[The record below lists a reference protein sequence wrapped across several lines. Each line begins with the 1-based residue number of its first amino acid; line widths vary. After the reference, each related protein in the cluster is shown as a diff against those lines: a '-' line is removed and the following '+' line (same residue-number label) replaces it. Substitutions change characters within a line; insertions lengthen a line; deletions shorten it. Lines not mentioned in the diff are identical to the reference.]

1 MIVDEGVRVS
11 EMDAIRLLL
20 RVSWAARKS
29 NQWVNR
35 GSWVE
40 SILLEEIK
48 NESSLPGNNI
58 LLKAGSRLEREIIKA
73 CVEQ

>member
-1 MIVDEGVRVS
+1 MQGMNFKELLLTMIVDEGVRAS

-35 GSWVE
+35 GSWAE

-48 NESSLPGNNI
+48 NESSLP
-58 LLKAGSRLEREIIKA
+58 
-73 CVEQ
+73 VETISC